1 MVQWLSI
8 HLPVKGTQ
16 VWSLVPEDPRFHRIP
31 KPVYHSY
38 LSPHAL
44 EPGKAPQW
52 EARTLQLESS
62 PRSTTTSFPGS
73 SDGKASACNAGELV
87 GKIPWRRKWHPTP
100 ALLPGKFHGWRSLVG
115 YSPWGRKES
124 DTTEQPHWHWPQLEK
139 ACTQQQRPSTTKN
152 K

>member
-87 GKIPWRRKWHPTP
+87 GKIP
-100 ALLPGKFHGWRSLVG
+100 
-115 YSPWGRKES
+115 
-124 DTTEQPHWHWPQLEK
+124 LEK
-139 ACTQQQRPSTTKN
+139 EMAPHSSTLAWKIPWMEEPGRLQSMGSQRIRYDWATSLALTTTRESLHTATKTQHNQK
-152 K
+152 